1 MVRLI
6 TSSSAISFGAAHLF
20 SKHGCLVEIFWIK
33 CTHWWRETFDQNMY
47 FLENQEKI
55 GSHRVIDTTII
66 AQFNSSRFE
75 LLPVSICEKPTNLH
89 QLGSSP
95 HLEEAKMR
103 PDMVSLSSSG
113 QSLHFFSRPTSG
125 QSSAELDQSWP
136 AHLQLEYGQFQANS
150 NQIRCMQNSQSL
162 ARSDLVTQAVAGAR
176 PNPAV
181 LQQNMADLL
190 HFLLKKKK
198 INLEDNFTIIIKKN
212 FGN

>member
-1 MVRLI
+1 MVSLI

-33 CTHWWRETFDQNMY
+33 CTHWWRETIDQNMY
-47 FLENQEKI
+47 FLQNQEKI

-75 LLPVSICEKPTNLH
+75 LLPVSKCEKPMNLH

-125 QSSAELDQSWP
+125 QSSAELELKQSEIGRIKVGPPTSSLSMASSRQTPIKSDICKTVRVWRGQIWSLRPWP
-136 AHLQLEYGQFQANS
+136 ELD
-150 NQIRCMQNSQSL
+150 QIRLCSS
-162 ARSDLVTQAVAGAR
+162 RTWPTSYT
-176 PNPAV
+176 
-181 LQQNMADLL
+181 
-190 HFLLKKKK
+190 FY
-198 INLEDNFTIIIKKN
+198 
-212 FGN
+212 